1 MAVALAPLTGCLCL
15 YLNLELRG
23 LCKQPSPKTKTQL
36 VQPNFYLNFR
46 LSFLSSTPGAAPSL
60 MVWGASLWGIV
71 LASPMTGYF
80 LLLCIQQHFPHCQ
93 CGGLWFLFELA
104 AWANLLCLP
113 LTSDVRGACSELRGR
128 LLLKVATL
136 FQGGEQSFGSGDQ
149 SVPFWYVQGL
159 ISWFTQAFG
168 NAWFYLAMIGP
179 LHWIR
184 PYPSI

>member
-1 MAVALAPLTGCLCL
+1 MIQIQGGLFQAALIFQGFLGRFLDGQKLSHYLDCHVKMANFDGW
-15 YLNLELRG
+15 YLLRYLE
-23 LCKQPSPKTKTQL
+23 
-36 VQPNFYLNFR
+36 VH
-46 LSFLSSTPGAAPSL
+46 PSL
-60 MVWGASLWGIV
+60 MVWGASHWGIV

-80 LLLCIQQHFPHCQ
+80 LVLCIQQHFPHWQ
-93 CGGLWFLFELA
+93 CGGLWLMLELA

-128 LLLKVATL
+128 LLLEVATL
-136 FQGGEQSFGSGDQ
+136 FQGGKQSIGSGDQ

-168 NAWFYLAMIGP
+168 DAWFYLAMLGL